1 MKKSKLIELLL
12 KLEGDPEVL
21 LWNGFVS
28 DWVDIGSVIEYDL
41 VKQTF
46 EDYCRRVEYEE
57 KRNRL
62 SWEYKLSEEEIKGL
76 KKHYRKVCKW
86 EVNEFVDE
94 EQLQKNTI
102 VARELYSSTPNKST
116 WKLGTEWVGLVTEG
130 G

>member
-12 KLEGDPEVL
+12 KLDGDPEVL

-28 DWVDIGSVIEYDL
+28 DWVDIGTVIEYDL

-62 SWEYKLSEEEIKGL
+62 SWEYKLSEEEVKSL

-94 EQLQKNTI
+94 EQIQNKYYRRKRVVFINAKQKH
-102 VARELYSSTPNKST
+102 EET
-116 WKLGTEWVGLVTEG
+116 WDRMGRISY
-130 G
+130 